1 MSLVIRAVLILDITD
16 VLVFYAHMRTKDLLK
31 PLFIFK
37 VIVVTIVPLV
47 LSLWFDIIYSEMI

>member
-1 MSLVIRAVLILDITD
+1 MSLVIRTVLNVDITN
-16 VLVFYAHMRTKDLLK
+16 VLVFYALMRTKDLLK
-31 PLFIFK
+31 PLFVFE